1 MSFCTAF
8 TKRDR
13 PCRNYAVNNES
24 RCHLHT
30 HITKE
35 EWKIK
40 FLHYYRLKYN
50 WHCRTQYKNKIL
62 NAIEREQPVFTK
74 EDFTDNREMIYF
86 DLYLLLLEHDKLKVE
101 FVYKCL
107 PFLLAYIWR
116 QHTWQFV
123 MSDHSSHAL
132 SVLFTKGGPTML
144 SNIIAWLNKKIVL
157 LRDNPPE
164 TMHSVINSFF
174 LSLTTV
180 PSIKDLVFYDL
191 EKEVN
196 VNLDPIVQTAFKS
209 HFLPGFKVIRKRV
222 KQEMKEA
229 KAPIKERLCA
239 EVFHPMYLQKY
250 FDMGYSLDYIFDTI
264 W

>member
-1 MSFCTAF
+1 MSFCTGF

-13 PCRNYAVNNES
+13 PCRNYALNNES

-30 HITKE
+30 HISKE
-35 EWKIK
+35 EWKTK
-40 FLHYYRLKYN
+40 FLHYYRLRYN
-50 WHCRTQYKNKIL
+50 WHCRVQYKNKIL
-62 NAIEREQPVFTK
+62 DAVEREQPVFTK

-107 PFLLAYIWR
+107 PYLLAYIWR
-116 QHTWQFV
+116 QHTWQFI
-123 MSDHSSHAL
+123 MTEHSLHAL
-132 SVLFTKGGPTML
+132 SVLFKKGGPKML
-144 SNIIAWLNKKIVL
+144 SIIVTWLNKKIVL

-164 TMHSVINSFF
+164 TMNSVVNSFF
-174 LSLTTV
+174 LSLTTI
-180 PSIKDLVFYDL
+180 PSIKELVFYDL
-191 EKEVN
+191 GKAVDLH
-196 VNLDPIVQTAFKS
+196 LDPIVKSSFES
-209 HFLPGFKVIRKRV
+209 HFLPGFKLIRKQV
-222 KQEMKEA
+222 KQEMKDV

-250 FDMGYSLDYIFDTI
+250 FDMGYSLDYILDTI